1 MYQLLLNDMR
11 EICSK
16 TVYFLIII
24 VALLGIINSPIAL
37 FLGFIYTLIFNN
49 SFKAY
54 SHKAIHYFLKISVVG
69 LGFGMLINETLETSR
84 EGLSLT
90 IYSIFFTVLLGL
102 LLTRFMRLDLKLG
115 HLITS
120 GTAICGGSA
129 IATISPV
136 IKAKNKTIS
145 IALGIVILLNS
156 IALFVFPAIGHF
168 LNLTQE
174 QFGLWCAIA
183 IHDTSS
189 VVGAAL
195 GYGDEALRIA
205 TTVKLSRTLWIIP
218 LSIFS
223 MFLFKTKG
231 EKIKIPYFIILFIVA
246 IIINSYHILPE
257 PTTNFI
263 VLMAKRLLVIT
274 LFLVGSTISIRDLK
288 SNGIKPIVLAFTLWI
303 FISIF
308 SLIYLKLAPVYN
320 TIL

>member
-1 MYQLLLNDMR
+1 MK
-11 EICSK
+11 EIFSK
-16 TVYFLIII
+16 IVYILIII
-24 VALLGIINSPIAL
+24 VALLGIINSPTAL
-37 FLGFIYTLIFNN
+37 LLGFVYTLIFNN
-49 SFKAY
+49 PFKAY
-54 SHKAIHYFLKISVVG
+54 SHKEIHYFLKISVVG
-69 LGFGMLINETLETSR
+69 LGFGMFIKETLETSK

-90 IYSIFFTVLLGL
+90 IYSIFLTVSLGL
-102 LLTRFMRLDLKLG
+102 LLTRLLKLDLKLG

-129 IATISPV
+129 IAAISPV
-136 IKAKNKTIS
+136 IKAKSKTIS
-145 IALGIVILLNS
+145 IALGIVFLLNS
-156 IALFVFPAIGHF
+156 IALFVFPAVGHF

-231 EKIKIPYFIILFIVA
+231 EKIKIPYFIVLFIIA

-257 PTTNFI
+257 PATNFI
-263 VLMAKRLLVIT
+263 VLMAKRLLIIT
-274 LFLVGSTISIRDLK
+274 LFLVGSTISIKDLK
-288 SNGIKPIVLAFTLWI
+288 STGMKPIVFALTLWI

-308 SLIYLKLAPVYN
+308 SLIY
-320 TIL
+320 ILN

>member
-1 MYQLLLNDMR
+1 MKD
-11 EICSK
+11 IFSK
-16 TVYFLIII
+16 IVYFLIII
-24 VALLGIINSPIAL
+24 VALLGIINSPTAL
-37 FLGFIYTLIFNN
+37 LLGFVYTLVFNN
-49 SFKAY
+49 PFKAY

-69 LGFGMLINETLETSR
+69 LGFGMFIKETLETSK

-90 IYSIFFTVLLGL
+90 IYSILLTVTLGL
-102 LLTRFMRLDLKLG
+102 LLTRVLKLDLKLG

-129 IATISPV
+129 IAAISPV
-136 IKAKNKTIS
+136 IKAKSKTIS
-145 IALGIVILLNS
+145 IALGIVFLLNS
-156 IALFVFPAIGHF
+156 IALFVFPTVGHF
-168 LNLTQE
+168 LDLTQE

-231 EKIKIPYFIILFIVA
+231 ERIKIPYFIVLFIVA

-257 PTTNFI
+257 PATSFI
-263 VLMAKRLLVIT
+263 VLMAKRLLIIT
-274 LFLVGSTISIRDLK
+274 LFLVGSTISITDLK
-288 SNGIKPIVLAFTLWI
+288 STGMKPIVLALTLWI

-308 SLIYLKLAPVYN
+308 SLIY
-320 TIL
+320 ILN

>member
-1 MYQLLLNDMR
+1 MKDIY
-11 EICSK
+11 SK
-16 TVYFLIII
+16 TIYCLIII
-24 VALLGIINSPIAL
+24 IALLGFINSPTAL
-37 FLGFIYTLIFNN
+37 ILGFVFTIIFNN

-54 SHKAIHYFLKISVVG
+54 SYKAIHYFLKISVVG
-69 LGFGMLINETLETSR
+69 LGFGMFIKETLEKSK

-90 IYSIFFTVLLGL
+90 IYSIILTVSLGL
-102 LLTRFMRLDLKLG
+102 LLTRLLKLDLKLG

-120 GTAICGGSA
+120 GTTICGGSA
-129 IATISPV
+129 IAVISPI
-136 IKAKNKTIS
+136 IKAESKTIS
-145 IALGIVILLNS
+145 IALGIVFILNS
-156 IALFVFPAIGHF
+156 IALFVFPAVGHF

-195 GYGDEALRIA
+195 GYGEEALRIA

-257 PTTNFI
+257 PTTHFI
-263 VLMAKRLLVIT
+263 VLMSKRLLIIT
-274 LFLVGSTISIRDLK
+274 LFLLGSTISIKDLK
-288 SNGIKPIVLAFTLWI
+288 STGKKPIVLALTLWV

-308 SLIYLKLAPVYN
+308 SLVY
-320 TIL
+320 ILN

>member
-1 MYQLLLNDMR
+1 MKDMF
-11 EICSK
+11 SK
-16 TVYFLIII
+16 AIYFLIII
-24 VALLGIINSPIAL
+24 ISLLGIINSPTAL
-37 FLGFIYTLIFNN
+37 LLGFMYTIVFNN
-49 SFKAY
+49 PFKQY

-69 LGFGMLINETLETSR
+69 IGFGMFIKETLETSK

-90 IYSIFFTVLLGL
+90 LYSILLTVTLGL
-102 LLTRFMRLDLKLG
+102 LLTRLLKLDLKLG

-129 IATISPV
+129 IAAISPV
-136 IKAKNKTIS
+136 IKAKSKTIS
-145 IALGIVILLNS
+145 IALGIVFLLNS

-231 EKIKIPYFIILFIVA
+231 ERIKIPYFIVLFVIA

-257 PTTNFI
+257 TATNFI
-263 VLMAKRLLVIT
+263 VLMAKRLLIIT
-274 LFLVGSTISIRDLK
+274 LFLVGSTISVKDLK
-288 SNGIKPIVLAFTLWI
+288 STGMKPILLALTLWI

-308 SLIYLKLAPVYN
+308 SLIY
-320 TIL
+320 ILS